1 MGEPVKIVTLA
12 ENMIKMMGYTPYE
25 DIQIKFTGLRPGE
38 KLYEELLMKE
48 EGLRKTDNNKIFIGR
63 QVHIDADKFIAELEK
78 MRGIC
83 ASNDKKAVVEQLKVL
98 VPTFHHDTV
107 YFEQMMK
114 RDAQYQKEYAEKV
127 RAEEAKAGKEA
138 DAGKPTPTQE
148 SGANPEPVKEA
159 VPEKIEPER
168 SAEDGK
174 EKKPKSGGKKTSAK
188 RK

>member
-1 MGEPVKIVTLA
+1 
-12 ENMIKMMGYTPYE
+12 MIKMMGYTPYE

-63 QVHIDADKFIAELEK
+63 QVHIDADRFIAELEK

-107 YFEQMMK
+107 YFELMMK

-138 DAGKPTPTQE
+138 DAGKQAPAQE
-148 SGANPEPVKEA
+148 SGVNPEPVKEA

-174 EKKPKSGGKKTSAK
+174 EKKPKEKTEKPKDGGKKTSAK

>member
-1 MGEPVKIVTLA
+1 
-12 ENMIKMMGYTPYE
+12 
-25 DIQIKFTGLRPGE
+25 
-38 KLYEELLMKE
+38 MKE

-107 YFEQMMK
+107 YFELMMK

-174 EKKPKSGGKKTSAK
+174 EKKPKEKAEKPKSGGKKTSAK